1 MPKIIPLSSIA
12 AKDLEQ
18 LLPSIPILGNEL
30 NTFVHNIRAQLQL
43 ALLTPEDKSQIVIEI
58 YPVKETKDA

>member
-1 MPKIIPLSSIA
+1 MPKIIPLSSVA